1 MRHTCRTRV
10 PDLCPVTP
18 VGLVLPVEVVQASEF
33 MVRAFGDFWL
43 MHSGQVSDLCA
54 DRCVSV
60 DFILESNLLD
70 SCISSVDVRKKSG
83 HQ

>member
-1 MRHTCRTRV
+1 M
-10 PDLCPVTP
+10 TP
-18 VGLVLPVEVVQASEF
+18 VGSVLLVEVVQVSEF

-70 SCISSVDVRKKSG
+70 SCIS
-83 HQ
+83 